1 MSEDCIFC
9 RIACKE
15 IPAALVYEDQDVVA
29 FKDLAPQAPVHVLV
43 VPKKHLTD
51 LMAVKPE
58 DQLLITHIMT
68 AVIPQLVCELDLKET
83 GFRVVVN
90 TGTEGGQTV
99 PHLHFH
105 LLGGRSMAWPPG

>member
-1 MSEDCIFC
+1 MSNCIFC
-9 RIACKE
+9 KIIAGE
-15 IPAALVYEDQDVVA
+15 IPSRKVYEDDLVVA
-29 FKDLAPQAPVHVLV
+29 IHDIEPQAPVHVLV
-43 VPKKHLTD
+43 VPKKHLAD
-51 LMAVKPE
+51 LMAVQPE
-58 DQLLITHIMT
+58 DQALIAHIMT
-68 AVIPQLVCELDLKET
+68 GVIPQLVGDLDLKEK

>member
-9 RIACKE
+9 RIGRKE
-15 IPAALVYEDQDVVA
+15 IPAAFVYEDEDVVA

-43 VPKKHLTD
+43 VPKKHLAD
-51 LMAVKPE
+51 LMAVKPD
-58 DQLLITHIMT
+58 DQALIARIMT
-68 AVIPQLVCELDLKET
+68 AVIPQLVCDLELKEK

-90 TGTEGGQTV
+90 TGADGGQTV

-105 LLGGRSMAWPPG
+105 LLGGRAMAWPPG

>member
-1 MSEDCIFC
+1 MSDCIFC
-9 RIACKE
+9 KIVDGS
-15 IPAALVYEDQDVVA
+15 IPSKKVYEDEKILA
-29 FKDLAPQAPVHVLV
+29 FYDLEPQAPVHVLV
-43 VPKKHLTD
+43 VPKKHLAD

-58 DQLLITHIMT
+58 DQALITHIMT
-68 AVIPQLVCELDLKET
+68 AVIPQLVCDLDLKEK